1 MTDTH
6 DKHGYPLQGFF
17 IAHKRFMGH
26 PFPPQGEWGDIL
38 DGPEV
43 DDEAVI
49 EAILEAWVD
58 DQFPPD
64 RDDLRV
70 WHIIPGKPAEDC
82 TEWAVKTVT
91 ETIQLRAEGF

>member
-6 DKHGYPLQGFF
+6 DRHGYPTEGFF
-17 IAHKRFMGH
+17 VAHKRFNSLAGQ
-26 PFPPQGEWGDIL
+26 PWGDIL

-49 EAILEAWVD
+49 EAIIEAWAQDERVPY
-58 DQFPPD
+58 F
-64 RDDLRV
+64 DDLRV

-82 TEWAVKTVT
+82 TAWAVRTAHS
-91 ETIQLRAEGF
+91 R

>member
-6 DKHGYPLQGFF
+6 DRHGYPLQGFF
-17 IAHKRFMGH
+17 VAHRRFLSLKG
-26 PFPPQGEWGDIL
+26 QTWGDIL

-49 EAILEAWVD
+49 EAIIYAWRD
-58 DQFPPD
+58 DEFAPG

-70 WHIIPGKPAEDC
+70 WHIISGKPAEDC
-82 TEWAVKTVT
+82 TEWAVRTVI
-91 ETIQLRAEGF
+91 ETLEDMQDDR

>member
-43 DDEAVI
+43 DHKAVI
-49 EAILEAWVD
+49 EAILEAWAD

-64 RDDLRV
+64 REDLRV
-70 WHIIPGKPAEDC
+70 WLILPNKPAEDF
-82 TEWAVKTVT
+82 TAWAVRIVMVA
-91 ETIQLRAEGF
+91 IQLREEGF